1 MLFKKLKISFYTCC
15 LSIILMIVPINA
27 IDVLIGGESVG
38 IILNYDGVCI
48 TGFYKI
54 KVDNEIIDPS
64 NYFEINDIITS
75 VDKKNVKTIDDLTNI
90 IKNCI
95 AIVKNNKKNA
105 YESNIVYLQN
115 RSDFI
120 NVKWKSYNTLL
131 IEYKEDGDSD
141 IIINK
146 TLYKNINIEYK
157 KQG

>member
-1 MLFKKLKISFYTCC
+1 MLKI
-15 LSIILMIVPINA
+15 I
-27 IDVLIGGESVG
+27 
-38 IILNYDGVCI
+38 
-48 TGFYKI
+48 
-54 KVDNEIIDPS
+54 
-64 NYFEINDIITS
+64 
-75 VDKKNVKTIDDLTNI
+75 
-90 IKNCI
+90 
-95 AIVKNNKKNA
+95 KKNA

>member
-1 MLFKKLKISFYTCC
+1 MKKKHVLTISLLVIIFIIGNIVYISKFRG
-15 LSIILMIVPINA
+15 LNILDRDSVSIIKEIKSPDGKNKAIVYLDSGSATVPN
-27 IDVLIGGESVG
+27 
-38 IILNYDGVCI
+38 
-48 TGFYKI
+48 
-54 KVDNEIIDPS
+54 
-64 NYFEINDIITS
+64 
-75 VDKKNVKTIDDLTNI
+75 NI
-90 IKNCI
+90 RV

-115 RSDFI
+115 RSDFL

>member
-1 MLFKKLKISFYTCC
+1 MLKI
-15 LSIILMIVPINA
+15 I
-27 IDVLIGGESVG
+27 
-38 IILNYDGVCI
+38 
-48 TGFYKI
+48 
-54 KVDNEIIDPS
+54 
-64 NYFEINDIITS
+64 
-75 VDKKNVKTIDDLTNI
+75 
-90 IKNCI
+90 
-95 AIVKNNKKNA
+95 KNA